1 MSPHTHPGL
10 REEPCV
16 VPDEPTGWRAL
27 LAVAGLVCFL
37 LIEFAVIVAFVW
49 AAGTAVTPCPSRPP
63 PQNAAK
69 PMRGHWNA
77 SA

>member
-49 AAGTAVTPCPSRPP
+49 AAGTAVSR
-63 PQNAAK
+63 
-69 PMRGHWNA
+69 
-77 SA
+77 